1 MNQPT
6 IYNNKWMVC
15 TSNPQMVVCF
25 DNLWYFEKN
34 DRLWS
39 VSYNEVLL
47 IEVCD
52 HGLFFED
59 SKTEW
64 EKFGEV

>member
-1 MNQPT
+1 
-6 IYNNKWMVC
+6 
-15 TSNPQMVVCF
+15 MVVCF
-25 DNLWYFEKN
+25 DNLWYFENN

-64 EKFGEV
+64 EKFGEVW